1 MALKKTF
8 SKDKKKCTVTFTVS
22 AEAAQGAKKINI
34 AGDFNSWSSTDTP
47 LKQGKDGSFSVKLE
61 LDADK
66 EYQFRYLLDGY
77 KWENDWKADKYIPAP
92 FSNTDNSVVICIPS
106 ESELKKPAKKEAA
119 PKAEKPAAKKRCCK
133 K

>member
-8 SKDKKKCTVTFTVS
+8 SKDKKKCTVSFTVS
-22 AEAAQGAKKINI
+22 PEAAQNAKTINI

-47 LKQGKDGSFSVKLE
+47 MKKGKEGEFSVKLE

-66 EYQFRYLLDGY
+66 EYQFRYLIDGH

-92 FSNTDNSVVICIPS
+92 YSNADNSVVVTKVTADTAQS
-106 ESELKKPAKKEAA
+106 VKKE
-119 PKAEKPAAKKRCCK
+119 KK
-133 K
+133 

>member
-1 MALKKTF
+1 MALNKTF

-92 FSNTDNSVVICIPS
+92 YSNADNSVVVT
-106 ESELKKPAKKEAA
+106 KAK
-119 PKAEKPAAKKRCCK
+119 
-133 K
+133 

>member
-1 MALKKTF
+1 MSLKKTY
-8 SKDKKKCTVTFTVS
+8 SKDKKTCTVTFTVKANETHG
-22 AEAAQGAKKINI
+22 AEKITL

-47 LKQGKDGSFSVKLE
+47 LTKGKDGSFSVKLE

-92 FSNTDNSVVICIPS
+92 YSNADNSVVVT
-106 ESELKKPAKKEAA
+106 KAK
-119 PKAEKPAAKKRCCK
+119 
-133 K
+133 